1 MPGLRFKEYNSNKH
15 KYEFGLIS
23 GTFIILF
30 FLFCSMVILLDFVNF
45 DPSKVE
51 FTKESSMTDEEMM
64 MMFPQAFGITTER

>member
-1 MPGLRFKEYNSNKH
+1 MSVLRFKEYNSKKH

-30 FLFCSMVILLDFVNF
+30 VIFCSLVIMLDFVNF

-51 FTKESSMTDEEMM
+51 FTKESSMTDEEMI
-64 MMFPQAFGITTER
+64 MMFPQAFGITQE

>member
-1 MPGLRFKEYNSNKH
+1 MPDFRFEEYNSNKR

-23 GTFIILF
+23 GTFI
-30 FLFCSMVILLDFVNF
+30 FLFIMFCSIVILLDFVNF

-64 MMFPQAFGITTER
+64 IMFPQAFGITEE

>member
-1 MPGLRFKEYNSNKH
+1 MPDFRFEEYNSKKH

-23 GTFIILF
+23 GTFILLF
-30 FLFCSMVILLDFVNF
+30 VIFCSIVILLDVVNF

-64 MMFPQAFGITTER
+64 IMFPQAFGVTTEE